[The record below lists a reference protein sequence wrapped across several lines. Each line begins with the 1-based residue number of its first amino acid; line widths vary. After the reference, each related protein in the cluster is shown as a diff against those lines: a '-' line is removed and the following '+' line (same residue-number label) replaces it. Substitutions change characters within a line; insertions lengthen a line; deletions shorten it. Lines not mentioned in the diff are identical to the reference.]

1 MRSPSPACASAAAWA
16 EARQS
21 SQTVRPEVAG
31 YRGQGASNEA
41 SGSDHASRRAQRR
54 AWAQLI
60 RRIYE
65 LDPLVCEECGAA
77 MKVISF
83 ITEAGVVDS
92 ILRHLDE
99 RGRSTGRDPPKE
111 DASAPF

>member
-1 MRSPSPACASAAAWA
+1 
-16 EARQS
+16 
-21 SQTVRPEVAG
+21 
-31 YRGQGASNEA
+31 
-41 SGSDHASRRAQRR
+41 
-54 AWAQLI
+54 
-60 RRIYE
+60 
-65 LDPLVCEECGAA
+65 